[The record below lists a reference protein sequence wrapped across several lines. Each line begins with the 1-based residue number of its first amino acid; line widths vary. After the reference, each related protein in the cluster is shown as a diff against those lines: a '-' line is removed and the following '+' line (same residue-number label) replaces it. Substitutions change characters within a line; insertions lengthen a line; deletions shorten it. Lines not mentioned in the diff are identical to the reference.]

1 MQPVP
6 RRLMM
11 PRGPKIARTTSM
23 TKPMTRRTIART
35 STFLAPL
42 LAVFI
47 TVGMPIGASAAP
59 YGSAEAGFW
68 SEVSPARQAGSAHRT
83 YRTSRTSRHRP
94 VDMQAAPSRT
104 EQSATR
110 PSRTQ
115 QALRNPV
122 RPRGSGGYVA
132 PAALPEARP
141 LSTPQIVQPYNP
153 PRITTF
159 GDRVNSAIQDYPLQ
173 KGIGNN
179 PVDQQQFI
187 RQRANGVP

>member
-1 MQPVP
+1 MTK
-6 RRLMM
+6 LMN
-11 PRGPKIARTTSM
+11 KSAIAR
-23 TKPMTRRTIART
+23 AG
-35 STFLAPL
+35 TFLAPL
-42 LAVFI
+42 LTVFI
-47 TVGMPIGASAAP
+47 TVGMPIGASAAA

-68 SEVSPARQAGSAHRT
+68 SEVSPARHAGSAQRT
-83 YRTSRTSRHRP
+83 YRTSRTGRHRP
-94 VDMQAAPSRT
+94 ADLQAAPSRA
-104 EQSATR
+104 EQIETQ
-110 PSRTQ
+110 PSRTRQ
-115 QALRNPV
+115 SLRTPV
-122 RPRGSGGYVA
+122 RIPRGSGGYVA